1 MTYTLLNAC
10 FLLPA
15 ALLAWSARKRIPT
28 RPWLLTAA
36 VLIVLTIIFDNI
48 MIGVGLFYY
57 SPETSS
63 GITIGLMPIE
73 DLSYTVFAV
82 LVLPALW
89 AHLLQPRTDRAA
101 RGGGG
106 ERHLGSGGDRRLVS
120 GGDEQC

>member
-10 FLLPA
+10 FLIPA
-15 ALLAWSARKRIPT
+15 ALLAWSTRKRIPT
-28 RPWLLTAA
+28 GPWLLTAA
-36 VLIVLTIIFDNI
+36 VLIALTIIFDNI

-89 AHLLQPRTDRAA
+89 AHLLQPITDRAA

-106 ERHLGSGGDRRLVS
+106 ERHLGGGGDRRLG

>member
-10 FLLPA
+10 FLIPA
-15 ALLAWSARKRIPT
+15 ALLAWSARKRIPI

-36 VLIVLTIIFDNI
+36 VLIALTIVFDNI

-89 AHLLQPRTDRAA
+89 AHLLQPRPDQAA

-106 ERHLGSGGDRRLVS
+106 ERRLVS
-120 GGDEQC
+120 GGDEKC

>member
-10 FLLPA
+10 FLIPA

-89 AHLLQPRTDRAA
+89 AHLLQPRPVQAA
-101 RGGGG
+101 
-106 ERHLGSGGDRRLVS
+106 ECSSGDRRLGS
-120 GGDEQC
+120 GDGADRLDGGDGQC

>member
-10 FLLPA
+10 FLIPA
-15 ALLAWSARKRIPT
+15 ALLAWSTRKRIPT
-28 RPWLLTAA
+28 GPWLLTAA
-36 VLIVLTIIFDNI
+36 VLIALTIIFDNI

>member
-10 FLLPA
+10 FLIPA

-82 LVLPALW
+82 LVLPALR
-89 AHLLQPRTDRAA
+89 AHLLQPRPVQAAECSSGDR
-101 RGGGG
+101 R
-106 ERHLGSGGDRRLVS
+106 LGSGGADCLD
-120 GGDEQC
+120 GGDGQC

>member
-10 FLLPA
+10 FLIPA
-15 ALLAWSARKRIPT
+15 ALLAWGARKRIPT

-36 VLIVLTIIFDNI
+36 VLIVLTIIFDNL

-89 AHLLQPRTDRAA
+89 AHLLQPRPVQAAECSSGDR
-101 RGGGG
+101 R
-106 ERHLGSGGDRRLVS
+106 LGSGGADRLD
-120 GGDEQC
+120 GGDRQC

>member
-28 RPWLLTAA
+28 RPWMLTAA

-82 LVLPALW
+82 LVLPALR
-89 AHLLQPRTDRAA
+89 AHLLQPRPVQAAECSSGDR
-101 RGGGG
+101 R
-106 ERHLGSGGDRRLVS
+106 LGSGGADCLD
-120 GGDEQC
+120 GGDGQC

>member
-10 FLLPA
+10 FLIPA
-15 ALLAWSARKRIPT
+15 ALLAWSAHKRIPT
-28 RPWLLTAA
+28 GPWLLTAA
-36 VLIVLTIIFDNI
+36 VLIALTVIFDNI

-63 GITIGLMPIE
+63 GITIGLMPVE

-89 AHLLQPRTDRAA
+89 AHLLRPRTDQAA
-101 RGGGG
+101 RGGGS
-106 ERHLGSGGDRRLVS
+106 ERRLVS
-120 GGDEQC
+120 GGDRRLGGGDEQC

>member
-10 FLLPA
+10 FLIPA
-15 ALLAWSARKRIPT
+15 ALLAWSARTRVPT
-28 RPWLLTAA
+28 GPWLLTAA
-36 VLIVLTIIFDNI
+36 VLVTLTIIFDNI

-89 AHLLQPRTDRAA
+89 AHLLQPRTDQAA
-101 RGGGG
+101 REGGGG
-106 ERHLGSGGDRRLVS
+106 GRRLGGGGDMHLD